1 MRKIMNRPETAVMEM
16 CGGIANAH
24 PARSGDPRSVR
35 RKRAQAIRRS
45 CLFRISQRCFRR
57 PWPAYR
63 LRASDPSGAVVGDK
77 TLIDALAPCADEWSA
92 CAAEDCDLAASFARA
107 AKKAAEG
114 AAATAEHA
122 ARMGRAGAV
131 GERSIGYP
139 DAGAYALGQIFT
151 ELSEIIEQETMA

>member
-1 MRKIMNRPETAVMEM
+1 MLQAAVAGVQATGE
-16 CGGIANAH
+16 
-24 PARSGDPRSVR
+24 RSFGR
-35 RKRAQAIRRS
+35 
-45 CLFRISQRCFRR
+45 
-57 PWPAYR
+57 
-63 LRASDPSGAVVGDK
+63 GAVVGDK

>member
-1 MRKIMNRPETAVMEM
+1 LDIAEMLQAAVAGVQATGE
-16 CGGIANAH
+16 
-24 PARSGDPRSVR
+24 RSFGR
-35 RKRAQAIRRS
+35 
-45 CLFRISQRCFRR
+45 
-57 PWPAYR
+57 
-63 LRASDPSGAVVGDK
+63 GAVVGDK

-92 CAAEDCDLAASFARA
+92 CAAEDCDLATSFARA

-131 GERSIGYP
+131 AERSIGYP